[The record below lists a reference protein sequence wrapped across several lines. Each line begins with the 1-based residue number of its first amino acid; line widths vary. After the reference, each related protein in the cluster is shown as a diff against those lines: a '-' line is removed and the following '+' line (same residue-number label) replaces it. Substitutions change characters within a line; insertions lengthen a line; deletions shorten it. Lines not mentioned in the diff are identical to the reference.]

1 MTRRVRRTA
10 ILVLLAVFLAGG
22 LAGWVA
28 EEVAEEFHWLDRHP
42 GHDGERNDGE
52 PLDDDAEER
61 FLEGLGL
68 TAVQLDSVDE
78 LLDRREDRLEDYWR
92 SHLPDLQ
99 AVIDSSRQEIRAL
112 LAPGQRTAY
121 DRWLGSRPGP
131 GIP

>member
-10 ILVLLAVFLAGG
+10 VLLLLAVFLAGG

-28 EEVAEEFHWLDRHP
+28 EDVADEIHWLDRRS
-42 GHDGERNDGE
+42 GHDGERRDGD

-68 TAVQLDSVDE
+68 TSAQLDSVDE

-99 AVIDSSRQEIRAL
+99 ALLDSSRQEIRAL

-121 DRWLGSRPGP
+121 DRWLGTRSGSS
-131 GIP
+131 IP